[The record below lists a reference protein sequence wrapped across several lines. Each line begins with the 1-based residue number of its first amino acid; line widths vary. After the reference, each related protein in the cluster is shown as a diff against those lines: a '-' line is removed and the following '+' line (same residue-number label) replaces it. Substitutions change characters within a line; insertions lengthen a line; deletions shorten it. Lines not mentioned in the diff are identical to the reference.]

1 MIHIEH
7 LHTDN
12 FDYNPVSHTFLA
24 DASELGWKPG
34 LIPTEISLTSGQ
46 TGKVTSF
53 TLEFIEEN
61 GSLKFEAWNPTL
73 KALGV
78 NILVFND

>member
-1 MIHIEH
+1 MNKE

-12 FDYNPVSHTFLA
+12 FDFDSTSQTFFA

-34 LIPTEISLTSGQ
+34 LIPTAIFLTSGR
-46 TGKVTSF
+46 TGKVASF
-53 TLEFIEEN
+53 TLDFIEED
-61 GSLKFEAWNPTL
+61 GSLKFEAFNSTL

-78 NILVFND
+78 KIHIFND

>member
-1 MIHIEH
+1 MTEH

-12 FDYNPVSHTFLA
+12 FHFEASSQTFTA
-24 DASELGWKPG
+24 DASDLGFKPG
-34 LIPTEISLTSGQ
+34 LIPGEISLTSGR

-53 TLEFIEEN
+53 VLDFIEED

-78 NILVFND
+78 KIHIFND